1 MALGDDLGADQH
13 IDLAPG
19 HGADGGLRFRR
30 PGMQRRMVSD
40 EAMA

>member
-19 HGADGGLRFRR
+19 EGADCGLGFGGAVQDV
-30 PGMQRRMVSD
+30 G
-40 EAMA
+40 